1 MKHFKHTLPLTVAL
15 VAIGLVSFG
24 ATAFAAGAVAPAS
37 GSLLDLA
44 KPVYAAITAG
54 HYIACAALALILA
67 MAAARRY
74 LPSLPKVG
82 ASIGKFLS
90 SDAGNAIST
99 LVISFAGAVATGTA
113 AGVHWGGLSTHL
125 LWTSLLVGVTAVG
138 GYEVLLHLFAA
149 PVLAK
154 IEAKL
159 PAWARPLVSLLLAVF
174 NKDSGNAQALAKAQA
189 AGQAAVVA
197 NPAPGVA
204 GVIGQPT
211 EIK

>member
-1 MKHFKHTLPLTVAL
+1 MKHFKHTLPLTLAL

-24 ATAFAAGAVAPAS
+24 ATALAAGAVAPANT
-37 GSLLDLA
+37 SLLDLA
-44 KPVYAAITAG
+44 KPVYEAISSG

-67 MAAARRY
+67 MALVRRY
-74 LPSLPKVG
+74 APSLPKVG
-82 ASIGKFLS
+82 TAIGKFLN

-99 LVISFAGAVATGTA
+99 LVVSFAGAVATGAA

-138 GYEVLLHLFAA
+138 GYEVLLHLLAGPVLSKLEAWAEAKWPFLA
-149 PVLAK
+149 PVFN
-154 IEAKL
+154 
-159 PAWARPLVSLLLAVF
+159 LLMGVF
-174 NKDSGNAQALAKAQA
+174 NKQSTGLADAKKA
-189 AGQAAVVA
+189 GDAAVAA

-204 GVIGQPT
+204 AVIGKPT

>member
-99 LVISFAGAVATGTA
+99 LIMSFAGAVATGTA

-154 IEAKL
+154 IAKKW
-159 PAWARPLVSLLLAVF
+159 PWAAPVVDLLMWVF
-174 NKDSGNAQALAKAQA
+174 NKDSGNAAALAKAQA

-204 GVIGQPT
+204 GVIGKPT

>member
-1 MKHFKHTLPLTVAL
+1 MKHFKHTLPLTLAL

-24 ATAFAAGAVAPAS
+24 ATALAAGAVAPSS

-44 KPVYAAITAG
+44 KPVYEAISSG

-67 MAAARRY
+67 MALVRRY
-74 LPSLPKVG
+74 APKYLG
-82 ASIGKFLS
+82 ATVAKFVN

-99 LVISFAGAVATGTA
+99 LVVSFLGAVATGTA

-138 GYEVLLHLFAA
+138 GYEVLLHLLAG

-154 IEAKL
+154 IETKL
-159 PAWARPLVSLLLAVF
+159 PAWMQPIVGLLLGVF

-189 AGQAAVVA
+189 AGQAAVAA

-204 GVIGQPT
+204 GVIGKPT